1 MIRIRRYRMTVT
13 KRGSSAKPFGWE
25 ILRADDDVEVERSS
39 DTFRSRSEATVQGEP
54 AAAAWERRSPESRI
68 GASPKR

>member
-25 ILRADDDVEVERSS
+25 ILRADDDVEVERSN

-54 AAAAWERRSPESRI
+54 AAAAWERRSPDQRI

>member
-1 MIRIRRYRMTVT
+1 MIRIRRYRMTIT

-25 ILRADDDVEVERSS
+25 ILRADDSVEVERSA
-39 DTFRSRSEATVQGEP
+39 DTFRSRAEATVQGEP
-54 AAAAWERRSPESRI
+54 SAAGWERRSPESGS